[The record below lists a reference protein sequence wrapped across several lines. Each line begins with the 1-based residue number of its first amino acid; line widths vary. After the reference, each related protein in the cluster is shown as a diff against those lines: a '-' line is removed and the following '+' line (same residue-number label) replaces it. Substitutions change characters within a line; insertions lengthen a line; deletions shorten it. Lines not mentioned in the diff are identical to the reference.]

1 MQELWKLFW
10 IFFRIGAF
18 TFGGG
23 YVMIPIIQHEICEKH
38 KLIEEQELSEL
49 LVIAQSLPGMMAVN
63 AATAVGFQRKGK
75 IGGVVCALGV
85 ALPSF
90 LIIVF
95 LANLIL
101 RYSSNPHVMGA
112 FQWVR
117 AVVVGM
123 IAAAAVKMGKPC
135 LKNRM
140 QMVLVAVAL
149 ALAIVDVHPVVLI
162 LGGALAGYLMTQNR
176 RNNAAEETAKEGD
189 RE

>member
-23 YVMIPIIQHEICEKH
+23 YVMIPIIQHEISEKH
-38 KLIEEQELSEL
+38 KLIDEEELSEM

-63 AATAVGFQRKGK
+63 AATSVGFHRKGK
-75 IGGVVCALGV
+75 IGAIVCALGV
-85 ALPSF
+85 AMPSF
-90 LIIVF
+90 LIIVL

-101 RYSSNPHVMGA
+101 MYNNNPHVLGA

-123 IAAAAVKMGKPC
+123 IVAAAVKMGKPC
-135 LKNRM
+135 LKNKM
-140 QMVLVAVAL
+140 QMVLVAAAL
-149 ALAIVDVHPVVLI
+149 ALAIMDVHPVLLI
-162 LGGALAGYLMTQNR
+162 LTGAAAGYWMTR
-176 RNNAAEETAKEGD
+176 AEAADSSKEGG
-189 RE
+189 R

>member
-1 MQELWKLFW
+1 MQQLWKLFW

-23 YVMIPIIQHEICEKH
+23 YVMIPIIQHEISETH
-38 KLIEEQELSEL
+38 HLIEETELSEI

-63 AATAVGFQRKGK
+63 AATSIGFRLKGK
-75 IGGVVCALGV
+75 VGAIVCALGV

-101 RYSSNPHVMGA
+101 RFSDNPHVLGA

-123 IAAAAVKMGKPC
+123 IVAAALKMGKPC
-135 LKNRM
+135 MK
-140 QMVLVAVAL
+140 QKKQVLLILLALVCAVAQ
-149 ALAIVDVHPVVLI
+149 IHPILLI
-162 LGGALAGYLMTQNR
+162 LGGALAGFWMTRQEK
-176 RNNAAEETAKEGD
+176 AGED
-189 RE
+189 R